1 MVLARHGPSLL
12 AVRALLAGPHRC
24 LLSDRQPVA
33 SRDPRLGY
41 SGGYTAVTEFLC
53 EVRPRQSAA
62 SRCHRG
68 YARTAQRRCS
78 SYANMLHLLDS
89 LRDFRPDVSV
99 CRNLIGIEGH
109 ARPTQPDRGVPGCW
123 GPVEIAGKAPRQD
136 QRILLV
142 ATQLAGVRQ
151 YELSATVSIIPFSRA
166 STI

>member
-1 MVLARHGPSLL
+1 
-12 AVRALLAGPHRC
+12 
-24 LLSDRQPVA
+24 
-33 SRDPRLGY
+33 
-41 SGGYTAVTEFLC
+41 
-53 EVRPRQSAA
+53 
-62 SRCHRG
+62 
-68 YARTAQRRCS
+68 
-78 SYANMLHLLDS
+78 MLHLLDS

-109 ARPTQPDRGVPGCW
+109 ARPAQPDRGVPGCW

-142 ATQLAGVRQ
+142 AAQLAGVRQ